1 MDAPLPQDFLAQ
13 AEELIESLLADIQE
27 LRRDDAPT
35 GRARRAL
42 VDRIFR
48 HAHTLKGAASSVPG
62 LRAAARLAHEL
73 ENLLHAVR
81 AGRTVA
87 DDAALDACED
97 ATEHLSRHIVCAAR
111 GTRPESA
118 DAMIDQLRRL
128 AARREDSPARAATS
142 TDARAYAATETHE
155 AIPNDQRAAS
165 PDATISTTSNATPD
179 AGSNAPHHATS
190 NATRDADADAAL
202 ASLPDDIAALL
213 NAQERA
219 RLAAALAEDGAR
231 CVVVSVAFD
240 IADLDEQFRRLT
252 DALETSCEIVST
264 LPGDGGNNDAPAE
277 RIGFRLLC
285 VATEPPGELSRLL
298 APFNARLTDED
309 EPPRFDASGA
319 RDFDEAAPRIEA
331 RRQTEIDSRTEAA
344 PRIEI
349 EPQNIS
355 DAGTP
360 EPLDESGSQNDDE
373 RELRQLDE
381 GAAQSFAANAAQ
393 QLSSDE
399 DAPPQPEVAPPHEE
413 TLMRESPTQTQ
424 NTAREFATTAQESE
438 SPADDEASATSA
450 PSPSFVR
457 ITLAE
462 LDDLAFAANELFD
475 DTMRVLEAAHAPTFD
490 ARASDESASRLR
502 ANFLA
507 LVERV
512 MALRMQTLARPL
524 ERAARAARVAAR
536 RAGKRIEIEIEG
548 GGARVDRAV
557 AERLAEPLAHLVRNA
572 IAHGIESPAE
582 RRKAGKPERGRLRL
596 VAATEGSRV
605 RISVTDDGRGI
616 DSESIERAARAQ
628 GLIRDDARF
637 TEEQALRL
645 IFRPGFS
652 TAANVSMNAGRG
664 VGLDAVE
671 QEIEQAGGDV
681 RVRTRRGQGTTFEL
695 RLPLALALVP
705 ALLVRAG
712 ANSYALD
719 AGCVVETFAP
729 ETSEF
734 AAGDD
739 NDARLRWRDS
749 QLSLVDLRALVGQT
763 AQATRDDATRVVI
776 IRADDARGAH
786 DDGASNGDAREKREP
801 RLCAVRVDGLL
812 GRRDALVRS
821 LGRHATRWRG
831 VSGAIDLR
839 DGTTALMLDLPRL
852 LES

>member
-35 GRARRAL
+35 GRTRRAL

-81 AGRTVA
+81 VGRTVA
-87 DDAALDACED
+87 DDDALDACED

-128 AARREDSPARAATS
+128 AARREESPARAATS
-142 TDARAYAATETHE
+142 TDERAATASETRD
-155 AIPNDQRAAS
+155 AIPNEQPSAS
-165 PDATISTTSNATPD
+165 PDAPPGTTSNAP
-179 AGSNAPHHATS
+179 GNATS
-190 NATRDADADAAL
+190 NVTRDADADADAL
-202 ASLPDDIAALL
+202 ASLPDEIASLL

-219 RLAAALAEDGAR
+219 RLAIALSEDGAR

-298 APFNARLTDED
+298 APFNARITDED
-309 EPPRFDASGA
+309 EPRRFDASVA
-319 RDFDEAAPRIEA
+319 RDFDEAASRIEA
-331 RRQTEIDSRTEAA
+331 RRRTESEPRTEAA

-349 EPQNIS
+349 KPQKNS
-355 DAGTP
+355 DVD
-360 EPLDESGSQNDDE
+360 ERRDESGSQNEDE
-373 RELRQLDE
+373 RESRQLDE
-381 GAAQSFAANAAQ
+381 SAEQTFDVTTAPP
-393 QLSSDE
+393 LSSDE
-399 DAPPQPEVAPPHEE
+399 GAPSQPEVMPPHEK
-413 TLMRESPTQTQ
+413 TLTREPPTQTQ
-424 NTAREFATTAQESE
+424 NATREFAPPREFES
-438 SPADDEASATSA
+438 SADDEAPPTSA
-450 PSPSFVR
+450 PTPSFVR

-536 RAGKRIEIEIEG
+536 RSGKRIEIEIEG

-572 IAHGIESPAE
+572 IAHGIESPSE
-582 RRKAGKPERGRLRL
+582 RRKAGKSERGRLRL

-616 DSESIERAARAQ
+616 DSESVERAARAQ
-628 GLIRDDARF
+628 GLVRDDARF
-637 TEEQALRL
+637 TQEQALRL

-681 RVRTRRGQGTTFEL
+681 RVRTRRSRGTTFEL

-719 AGCVVETFAP
+719 ADCVVETFAP
-729 ETSEF
+729 ETSEL
-734 AAGDD
+734 AAD
-739 NDARLRWRDS
+739 NDNARAIRWREAE
-749 QLSLVDLRALVGQT
+749 LPLVDLRVLLGQT
-763 AQATRDDATRVVI
+763 AQATRDDATRIVI
-776 IRADDARGAH
+776 IRADDARGTR
-786 DDGASNGDAREKREP
+786 DEDAGEKCEP
-801 RLCAVRVDGLL
+801 RLCAIRVDGLL

-852 LES
+852 LEV

>member
-48 HAHTLKGAASSVPG
+48 HAHTLKGAASSIPG

-128 AARREDSPARAATS
+128 AARREDAPTRAPIS
-142 TDARAYAATETHE
+142 TDARAAAANETRE
-155 AIPNDQRAAS
+155 AIQNDQRAAS
-165 PDATISTTSNATPD
+165 PDATISTTSNAPRD
-179 AGSNAPHHATS
+179 ATSNAPHHATS
-190 NATRDADADAAL
+190 NATRNADDADAAL
-202 ASLPDDIAALL
+202 ASLPDDIASLL

-219 RLAAALAEDGAR
+219 RLAIALAEDGAR

-285 VATEPPGELSRLL
+285 VAIEPPGELSRLL
-298 APFNARLTDED
+298 APFNARITDED
-309 EPPRFDASGA
+309 EPRRFDASVA
-319 RDFDEAAPRIEA
+319 RDSD
-331 RRQTEIDSRTEAA
+331 EAA

-349 EPQNIS
+349 EPEKNL
-355 DAGTP
+355 DADAR
-360 EPLDESGSQNDDE
+360 LDESGSRNDDDE
-373 RELRQLDE
+373 SKSRQLDE
-381 GAAQSFAANAAQ
+381 GTAQSFASTAAQ
-393 QLSSDE
+393 PLSSDE
-399 DAPPQPEVAPPHEE
+399 GAPSQPEVMPPHEE
-413 TLMRESPTQTQ
+413 KLTRESPSQTQ
-424 NTAREFATTAQESE
+424 NTAREFETTAQEFE
-438 SPADDEASATSA
+438 SPADDEASATST

-457 ITLAE
+457 VTLAE
-462 LDDLAFAANELFD
+462 LDDLAYAANELFD

-536 RAGKRIEIEIEG
+536 RSGKRIEIEIEG

-572 IAHGIESPAE
+572 IAHGIESPSE
-582 RRKAGKPERGRLRL
+582 RRKARKSERGRLRL

-616 DSESIERAARAQ
+616 DSEAIERAARAQ
-628 GLIRDDARF
+628 GLVRDDARF

-681 RVRTRRGQGTTFEL
+681 RVRTWRGRGTTFEL

-712 ANSYALD
+712 AHSYALD
-719 AGCVVETFAP
+719 AGCIVETFAP
-729 ETSEF
+729 EISEL
-734 AAGDD
+734 AADDD
-739 NDARLRWRDS
+739 NDARLRWRDT
-749 QLSLVDLRALVGQT
+749 QLPLIDLRALLGQT
-763 AQATRDDATRVVI
+763 AQATRDDATRIVI
-776 IRADDARGAH
+776 IRADDTHSAH
-786 DDGASNGDAREKREP
+786 DNGARDEDAGEKCEP

-852 LES
+852 IEG

>member
-1 MDAPLPQDFLAQ
+1 
-13 AEELIESLLADIQE
+13 
-27 LRRDDAPT
+27 
-35 GRARRAL
+35 
-42 VDRIFR
+42 
-48 HAHTLKGAASSVPG
+48 
-62 LRAAARLAHEL
+62 
-73 ENLLHAVR
+73 
-81 AGRTVA
+81 
-87 DDAALDACED
+87 
-97 ATEHLSRHIVCAAR
+97 
-111 GTRPESA
+111 
-118 DAMIDQLRRL
+118 MIDQLRRL
-128 AARREDSPARAATS
+128 AARREESPARAATS
-142 TDARAYAATETHE
+142 TDARAATATETRD
-155 AIPNDQRAAS
+155 AIPNEQPTAS
-165 PDATISTTSNATPD
+165 PDAPPGTTSNTTHD
-179 AGSNAPHHATS
+179 ARSNAPGNATS
-190 NATRDADADAAL
+190 NATREADADAL
-202 ASLPDDIAALL
+202 ASLPDEIASLL

-219 RLAAALAEDGAR
+219 RLAVALSEDGAR

-264 LPGDGGNNDAPAE
+264 LPGDGGNDDAPAE

-298 APFNARLTDED
+298 APFNARITDED
-309 EPPRFDASGA
+309 EPRRFDASVA

-331 RRQTEIDSRTEAA
+331 KRQTESEPRTEAA
-344 PRIEI
+344 PQIEI
-349 EPQNIS
+349 EPQKIS
-355 DAGTP
+355 DAGAA
-360 EPLDESGSQNDDE
+360 ERRDESGSRNEDE
-373 RELRQLDE
+373 GESRQLDE
-381 GAAQSFAANAAQ
+381 GAAQSFAMTVAPP
-393 QLSSDE
+393 LSSDKG
-399 DAPPQPEVAPPHEE
+399 APPQPEVSPPHEE
-413 TLMRESPTQTQ
+413 TLTREPPTQTHDA
-424 NTAREFATTAQESE
+424 TREFAPPPQESE
-438 SPADDEASATSA
+438 SPADDEAPPTSA
-450 PSPSFVR
+450 PTPSFVR

-502 ANFLA
+502 ANFVA

-536 RAGKRIEIEIEG
+536 RSGKRIEIEIEG

-572 IAHGIESPAE
+572 IAHGIESPSE
-582 RRKAGKPERGRLRL
+582 RRKAGKSERGRLRL

-605 RISVTDDGRGI
+605 CISVTDDGRGI
-616 DSESIERAARAQ
+616 DSEAIERAARAQ
-628 GLIRDDARF
+628 GLVRDDARF

-652 TAANVSMNAGRG
+652 TAANVSMNARRG
-664 VGLDAVE
+664 VGLDVVE

-681 RVRTRRGQGTTFEL
+681 RVRTQRSRGTTFEL

-719 AGCVVETFAP
+719 ASCVVETFAP
-729 ETSEF
+729 ETSELT
-734 AAGDD
+734 ADEE
-739 NDARLRWRDS
+739 NARAIRWRETE
-749 QLSLVDLRALVGQT
+749 LPLVDLRVLVGQT
-763 AQATRDDATRVVI
+763 AETTRDDATRVVI
-776 IRADDARGAH
+776 IRADDARGAR
-786 DDGASNGDAREKREP
+786 DADAGEKCEP

-852 LES
+852 IEG